1 MKRSEV
7 TARLDLYRIVCQEGR
22 RTLDDE
28 QDELNGMRTRAV
40 QFTAFVGAATA
51 FLVGTGLLHVT
62 DKDALFYALAATASA
77 LSAALI
83 VFLFLLLSPFARQ
96 PWLYRM
102 STDRLINEWIDA
114 EVPQPD
120 EAMVLRELAFQYG
133 EMHRGN
139 ELLLKSMRKWYL
151 GIIVV
156 GTAQVTTWAILV
168 WLKA

>member
-1 MKRSEV
+1 M
-7 TARLDLYRIVCQEGR
+7 
-22 RTLDDE
+22 
-28 QDELNGMRTRAV
+28 
-40 QFTAFVGAATA
+40 
-51 FLVGTGLLHVT
+51 T

-151 GIIVV
+151 GIIVI